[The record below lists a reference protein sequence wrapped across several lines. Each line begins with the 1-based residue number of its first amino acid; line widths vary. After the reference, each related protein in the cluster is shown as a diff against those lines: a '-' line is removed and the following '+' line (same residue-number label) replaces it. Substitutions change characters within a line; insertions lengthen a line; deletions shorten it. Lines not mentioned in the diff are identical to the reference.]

1 MSSIAR
7 KFFKAS
13 LVYFGLGL
21 MAQVVAGFDLWLG
34 FNPLAYTAI
43 VAIEKILLLGW
54 LTQLGLALVYDR
66 WLQPSLPPEAPLS
79 KTELALFTLFNLGLP
94 LVILGQPGLAMLAG
108 AWVGLLAALGSLL
121 QLLAGLIFLGEVWV
135 WLRGEQGSKGAR
147 GRGRGN

>member
-13 LVYFGLGL
+13 LVYFILGL
-21 MAQVVAGFDLWLG
+21 TVQMVAGFDLWLG

-54 LTQLGLALVYDR
+54 LAQLGLALVYDR
-66 WLQPSLPPEAPLS
+66 WLQPSLPLEVPLS
-79 KTELALFTLFNLGLP
+79 KTELAVFALFNLGLP

-108 AWVGLLAALGSLL
+108 AWVGFLAALGSLL
-121 QLLAGLIFLGEVWV
+121 QFLAGLIFLGEVWV
-135 WLRGEQGSKGAR
+135 WLKSKI
-147 GRGRGN
+147 